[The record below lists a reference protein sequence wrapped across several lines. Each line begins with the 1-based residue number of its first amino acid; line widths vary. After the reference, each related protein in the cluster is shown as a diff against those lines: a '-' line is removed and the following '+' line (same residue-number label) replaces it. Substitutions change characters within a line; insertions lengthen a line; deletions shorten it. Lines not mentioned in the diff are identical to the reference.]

1 IFFFLVSVALVG
13 LVWSRL
19 FCFCCVSSVCLL
31 FWLSLFVPVTKK
43 KDFFLGSCFVLS
55 LVHPFFLLYY
65 LYLRLLS
72 LCFLYLRFVFF
83 FIPRCLFFYSV
94 IYLVISLLLPINSLP
109 LLYFGLV
116 GGIDTLCGSFVW
128 SDQRKGSRDL

>member
-1 IFFFLVSVALVG
+1 FFISVALVG

-19 FCFCCVSSVCLL
+19 FCFCCISSICLL

-43 KDFFLGSCFVLS
+43 KDFFLGSCFLLS

-83 FIPRCLFFYSV
+83 FCSPMSFFILLSIMSFLF
-94 IYLVISLLLPINSLP
+94 LLPINCLP

-128 SDQRKGSRDL
+128 SDQRKGSRDS